1 MTDAPYA
8 ISVTTSV
15 VFAVALLCA
24 AVIAASTALSRE
36 QQKWPRL
43 RAPALAA
50 YAEPLIDLVQTS
62 VVLGF
67 GRASAASFATY
78 SDALSWA
85 LWHRQTSFAFA
96 QTCERARSDFT
107 VGYVFV
113 VLISWAAVAVLFH
126 ILKMFA
132 PLVAQRNSRAVA
144 TAVLSSQLVGA
155 SMTLGAGTASECAIG
170 VLLGILM
177 FIVVLVLALLPPI
190 NAIRSIEQHKSVS
203 FSSQV
208 AQAEDKALAQAGMW
222 NVHNDDA
229 DQDLSHWGFLLHMHT
244 SSSSALSSYLLR
256 CCRRVAIGIAGGAT
270 LAASG
275 AQSPVPAAVV
285 IACCFVEAVH
295 LFIRRP
301 NSSLGMNAATV
312 LSLAAQFVAACLV
325 LAAADASS
333 SPTSDAAMWL
343 LFVSSIILSLA
354 TATALPFSPKPLFPD
369 NSSSAQPKSPS
380 HSTADTSMHRISNF
394 SSIGPGPSNSKTA
407 AVVALGS
414 KAASSSNTS
423 MEKLQK
429 TSMEKLCGM
438 PLTVSVLQFKQL
450 LGELPLGHLCPIL
463 ASAGSNFSSLRHAA
477 CNPSLFVSFD

>member
-1 MTDAPYA
+1 MTDIPYA

-15 VFAVALLCA
+15 VFAAALLCA
-24 AVIAASTALSRE
+24 AVVAASTALSRE

-96 QTCERARSDFT
+96 QTCERARSDFA

-126 ILKMFA
+126 ILKMLA
-132 PLVAQRNSRAVA
+132 PLVALRNSRAVA

-177 FIVVLVLALLPPI
+177 FIVVLVFALLPPI
-190 NAIRSIEQHKSVS
+190 NAILSIEQQKSVS

-208 AQAEDKALAQAGMW
+208 AQAEVVKALAQAGMW
-222 NVHNDDA
+222 NVHNDDS
-229 DQDLSHWGFLLHMHT
+229 DQHLSHWGFLLHMHT
-244 SSSSALSSYLLR
+244 SSSSALSSYVLR

-275 AQSPVPAAVV
+275 AQSPAPAAVV

-295 LFIRRP
+295 LFLRRP

-312 LSLAAQFVAACLV
+312 LSLAAQCVAACLV

-333 SPTSDAAMWL
+333 SATSDAAMWL

-354 TATALPFSPKPLFPD
+354 TASALPFSNPLFPD

-380 HSTADTSMHRISNF
+380 NSTADTSMHRISNF
-394 SSIGPGPSNSKTA
+394 SSIGPSPSNSKSA
-407 AVVALGS
+407 AVVASGS
-414 KAASSSNTS
+414 KAASSSSSSS
-423 MEKLQK
+423 MEQL
-429 TSMEKLCGM
+429 SGM

-450 LGELPLGHLCPIL
+450 LGELPQGHLRPVL

-477 CNPSLFVSFD
+477 YNPSPAHDAHFVSLD